1 MNRTNALAVAVLLS
15 LSYLPTT
22 CFAQEAP
29 YTEGNV
35 WGITLVRVKPG
46 MLDDYLKN
54 LISGWKR
61 ENEQAKK
68 EGLVL
73 SYKVISTS
81 AANKEDWDLM
91 LVVEF
96 KNMAALDEADAKFR
110 GIATKLLGT
119 EEELKKG
126 VHARAEVR
134 EIIGDKLGRELIL
147 K

>member
-1 MNRTNALAVAVLLS
+1 MGRRNALAAAVLLS
-15 LSYLPTT
+15 LFCLPTT
-22 CFAQEAP
+22 FFAQEAP

-35 WGITLVRVKPG
+35 WNITLVRVKPG

-54 LISGWKR
+54 LIGQWKK

-73 SYKVISTS
+73 SYKVVSAP
-81 AANKEDWDLM
+81 AANKDDWNLM

-110 GIATKLLGT
+110 AIASKLAT

>member
-1 MNRTNALAVAVLLS
+1 MNWRNALAVAVLLS
-15 LSYLPTT
+15 LFYLPTA

-29 YTEGNV
+29 YTEGSV
-35 WGITLVRVKPG
+35 WDITFVRVNPG

-54 LISGWKR
+54 LIGEWKK
-61 ENEQAKK
+61 ENEQARK

-73 SYKVISTS
+73 SYKIVSAS
-81 AANKEDWDLM
+81 AATRDDWNLM
-91 LVVEF
+91 LIVEF

-110 GIATKLLGT
+110 AIASKRAT

-134 EIIGDKLGRELIL
+134 EIIGGKLGRELIL

>member
-22 CFAQEAP
+22 CLAQEAP
-29 YTEGNV
+29 YTEGGV
-35 WGITLVRVKPG
+35 WNITLVKVKPG

-54 LISGWKR
+54 LIGEWKK

-73 SYKVISTS
+73 SYKVISAA
-81 AANKEDWDLM
+81 AANKEDWNLM
-91 LVVEF
+91 LMVEF

-110 GIATKLLGT
+110 AIASKLAT

-126 VHARAEVR
+126 VHSRAEVR

>member
-1 MNRTNALAVAVLLS
+1 MSRRNALAFAALLS
-15 LSYLPTT
+15 LFCLAST
-22 CFAQEAP
+22 CLAQEAP

-54 LISGWKR
+54 LIGAWKK

-73 SYKVISTS
+73 SYKVIGAP
-81 AANKEDWDLM
+81 AANKDDWNLM
-91 LVVEF
+91 LMVEF

-110 GIATKLLGT
+110 AIASKLAT
-119 EEELKKG
+119 EEEQKKG

-134 EIIGDKLGRELIL
+134 EIIGDKLGRELVL

>member
-1 MNRTNALAVAVLLS
+1 MSRRNALAVAVLLPLFCLANNS
-15 LSYLPTT
+15 
-22 CFAQEAP
+22 FAQEAP
-29 YTEGNV
+29 YTQGSV

-54 LISGWKR
+54 LIGEWKK

-73 SYKVISTS
+73 SYKVISAP
-81 AANKEDWDLM
+81 AANKDDWNLM
-91 LVVEF
+91 LIVEF

-110 GIATKLLGT
+110 AIGSKLST
-119 EEELKKG
+119 EAELKKG
-126 VHARAEVR
+126 VQARAEIR
-134 EIIGDKLGRELIL
+134 QIIGDKLGRELIL